1 MPNDPYVVSRTE
13 PTLGTYDAPAM
24 RISFGPGQA
33 DLIPMGRFVSFPSSR
48 FPFNEMTE
56 PNGRIDFTDGYRK
69 YPLYRQVHSSGST
82 WRFRDSKGAVRD
94 INEESF
100 IQLLHELLS

>member
-33 DLIPMGRFVSFPSSR
+33 DLIPRGRSVSHLSDRFPSE
-48 FPFNEMTE
+48 PMTE
-56 PNGRIDFTDGYRK
+56 IAGRIDFTNGYRK
-69 YPLYRQVHSSGST
+69 YPICRQVGQSGST

-100 IQLLHELLS
+100 IQLLQELLS